1 MSGNI
6 PDPPTSSM
14 TIDKPIMG
22 GLTICPTE
30 IVAWTG
36 GVQPYIDWTGLTNV
50 KAIKRSPNCS
60 RPTKSSDQSRNW
72 NYRTAAPLILFK
84 KDGKDLDLDLYSY
97 GVNVLA
103 HLELTGMDS
112 IMYVKSLRDDTKMV
126 NVIKE
131 FEQVTLSHVLD
142 ESDYYKNKFDSYDQD
157 NDTTACLYLKST
169 PDPSL
174 LKELDLSQE
183 PGDSAAVT

>member
-6 PDPPTSSM
+6 SDPPPSSM

-36 GVQPYIDWTGLTNV
+36 GQPNIDWTGLTNV

-72 NYRTAAPLILFK
+72 NYRTAPPLILFK
-84 KDGKDLDLDLYSY
+84 KDGKDLDLYSY
-97 GVNVLA
+97 GVKVLA

-112 IMYVKSLRDDTKMV
+112 IMYVKSLSDDTNMV
-126 NVIKE
+126 NVIKD

-157 NDTTACLYLKST
+157 NDTTACLYLEFT
-169 PDPSL
+169 LDPSL